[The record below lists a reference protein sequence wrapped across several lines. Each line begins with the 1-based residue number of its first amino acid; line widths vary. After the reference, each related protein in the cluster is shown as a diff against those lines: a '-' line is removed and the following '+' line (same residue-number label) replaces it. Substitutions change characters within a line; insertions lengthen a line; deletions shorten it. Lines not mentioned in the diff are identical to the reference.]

1 MAKLDKGRGGKMAQK
16 WVDINCERSQTV
28 RLKFD
33 LSIYLSVCL
42 HHFFFYTQNSQN
54 YKIFDYSILR
64 QLKLATVLK
73 SLFKS

>member
-42 HHFFFYTQNSQN
+42 HHFFFFTHKTHKTTKYLIIVFYVS
-54 YKIFDYSILR
+54 S
-64 QLKLATVLK
+64 
-73 SLFKS
+73 S

>member
-42 HHFFFYTQNSQN
+42 HHFFFTHKTHKTTKYLIIVFYVS
-54 YKIFDYSILR
+54 S
-64 QLKLATVLK
+64 
-73 SLFKS
+73 S